1 MFLPRIVRRFLQT
14 TYRYT
19 MLPSKDVVEVA
30 EPVPH
35 QADDDYDQRPSRD
48 NGIWSRD
55 RFCGA
60 LAYNFVGFGL
70 PALYSTLSKLWVAN
84 IDSSMVVTV
93 DSYTY
98 IGVVAEVINEGL
110 PRAAWVIIGDKSS
123 RSLSSRIAL
132 TQTLVLF
139 QSIMGLLVSII
150 ILGAAEQFAAGFVPA
165 DVRRASLTY
174 VRISS
179 FSVFSAAVEVAV
191 TNAARALDHP
201 DVPFLISATR
211 FAINIVLDLLI
222 ISRFHVASSKP
233 TVNIQAAIR
242 LGCDFAAAFAGLG
255 YFAIIVFKLHRR
267 NGDLQNVPVP
277 RPSLRALKVLL
288 RPGVL
293 TFAESG
299 VRNAFYLWLVSN
311 IVSMGADYATAWGI
325 FNTIRWGL
333 VMVPVQTLEATSNVF
348 TGHRWGQWRKQ
359 VGTELQKAKASW
371 KQLRDIATPALTASA
386 IALAVEVPLCIFLSL
401 FGCKPFA
408 YYLSDSDSVASITAH
423 MWRTIDWCYIFY
435 ALCTELA
442 TILLSTVP
450 RWYLYES
457 LVANLFYVLPWAIVC
472 QTAHLNSSDA
482 WSYHAFVFGGSLVFS
497 FFDVLLF
504 VLLWAWKLNRGTLN
518 FDKVTLV

>member
-1 MFLPRIVRRFLQT
+1 
-14 TYRYT
+14 
-19 MLPSKDVVEVA
+19 MLSSKDVVEVT
-30 EPVPH
+30 EPISR
-35 QADDDYDQRPSRD
+35 QADDDREQDTPRD
-48 NGIWSRD
+48 NGVWSRD

-60 LAYNFVGFGL
+60 LAYNFVGFVL
-70 PALYSTLSKLWVAN
+70 PALYNTLSKLWVAN

-123 RSLSSRIAL
+123 RSLSSRIGL

-139 QSIMGLLVSII
+139 QSIMGLLVSIV
-150 ILGAAEQFAAGFVPA
+150 ILGAAKQFAAGFVPA
-165 DVRRASLTY
+165 KVRSASLTY

-222 ISRFHVASSKP
+222 ISRFHVGSSKP
-233 TVNIQAAIR
+233 TVNAQAAIR
-242 LGCDFAAAFAGLG
+242 LGCDFAAAFAGLA
-255 YFAIIVFKLHRR
+255 YFAIIVFRLHRSHS
-267 NGDLQNVPVP
+267 DLQNAPVP

-288 RPGVL
+288 RPGIL
-293 TFAESG
+293 TFAESA
-299 VRNAFYLWLVSN
+299 VRNTFYLWLVSN

-348 TGHRWGQWRKQ
+348 TGHKWGQWRKE

-371 KQLRDIATPALTASA
+371 KQLRDMATPALTAAA
-386 IALAVEVPLCIFLSL
+386 IALAVERGVNHS
-401 FGCKPFA
+401 
-408 YYLSDSDSVASITAH
+408 H

-450 RWYLYES
+450 RWYLYQS

-472 QTAHLNSSDA
+472 QTAHLSSSDA

-497 FFDVLLF
+497 SFDVLLF
-504 VLLWAWKLNRGTLN
+504 VMLWAWKLSRGTLN
-518 FDKVTLV
+518 FDKVRFV

>member
-1 MFLPRIVRRFLQT
+1 
-14 TYRYT
+14 
-19 MLPSKDVVEVA
+19 MLSSKDVVEVT
-30 EPVPH
+30 EPTPGY
-35 QADDDYDQRPSRD
+35 ADDDTEQHYS
-48 NGIWSRD
+48 IWSRD

-60 LAYNFVGFGL
+60 LTYNFVGFVL
-70 PALYSTLSKLWVAN
+70 PALYNTLSKLWVAN

-110 PRAAWVIIGDKSS
+110 PRAAWVIIGDRSS
-123 RSLSSRIAL
+123 RSLPSRVEL

-139 QSIMGLLVSII
+139 QSIVGLVVSVI
-150 ILGAAEQFAAGFVPA
+150 ILGAAKQFAAGFVPEE
-165 DVRRASLTY
+165 VRRASLTY

-179 FSVFSAAVEVAV
+179 FSVFSAALEVAV

-222 ISRFHVASSKP
+222 ISRFHVGSSKP
-233 TVNIQAAIR
+233 TVNMQATIR
-242 LGCDFAAAFAGLG
+242 LGCDFAAAFTGLA
-255 YFAIIVFKLHRR
+255 YFAFIVFRPRR
-267 NGDLQNVPVP
+267 KSSDLQRLPVP
-277 RPSLRALKVLL
+277 RPSLKALKVLV
-288 RPGVL
+288 RPGAL
-293 TFAESG
+293 TFAESA
-299 VRNAFYLWLVSN
+299 VRNTFYLWLVSN
-311 IVSMGADYATAWGI
+311 IVSMGADYATAWGT

-333 VMVPVQTLEATSNVF
+333 VMVPIQTLEATSNVF
-348 TGHRWGQWRKQ
+348 TGHKWGQWRKD
-359 VGTELQKAKASW
+359 VGIDLQKAKASW
-371 KQLRDIATPALTASA
+371 KQLRNIATPALTAVA

-435 ALCTELA
+435 ALSTELA

-450 RWYLYES
+450 RWYLYQS
-457 LVANLFYVLPWAIVC
+457 LVSNVFYVLPWAIVC
-472 QTAHLNSSDA
+472 QAAHLTSSDA
-482 WSYHAFVFGGSLVFS
+482 WTYHAFVFGGSLVFS

-504 VLLWAWKLNRGTLN
+504 VLLGAWKLNRGTLS
-518 FDKVTLV
+518 FDKVRLV